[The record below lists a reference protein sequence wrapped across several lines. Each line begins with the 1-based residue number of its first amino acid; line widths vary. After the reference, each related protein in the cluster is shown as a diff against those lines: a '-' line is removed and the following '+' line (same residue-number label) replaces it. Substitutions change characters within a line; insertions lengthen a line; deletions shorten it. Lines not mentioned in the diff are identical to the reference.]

1 MNNQHFEQYLAQIRQ
16 TDSISDLPEITIHI
30 HRPLFNFDALLGVV
44 FGIPLTVLGIRMI
57 FGDWRFGLGWIA
69 LLAGLLLLGMV
80 YEQKQNHK
88 FSLST
93 DPNSYFL
100 QLTPDGLTHHLDD
113 QTIYIPWQNFSSV
126 ETFGRHKTE
135 GAHITIFDKS
145 LRSIAI
151 YHDNL
156 PIHYKKLALLI
167 HDYHL
172 KATGRR
178 IILIK

>member
-1 MNNQHFEQYLAQIRQ
+1 MNNQLFEQYLTQIRQ

-30 HRPLFNFDALLGVV
+30 NRPLFNFDALLGVV
-44 FGIPLTVLGIRMI
+44 FGTPVTLLGIRMV
-57 FGDWRFGLGWIA
+57 FGDWRFGLGWII

-88 FSLST
+88 FSLNT

-100 QLTPDGLTHHLDD
+100 RLTPDGLTHHLDD
-113 QTIYIPWQNFSSV
+113 KTIYISWQNFSSV
-126 ETFGRHKTE
+126 EAFPKSRLG
-135 GAHITIFDKS
+135 GAHIAILDKS
-145 LRSIAI
+145 LKRIEI

>member
-1 MNNQHFEQYLAQIRQ
+1 MNHQHFEQYLAQIRQ
-16 TDSISDLPEITIHI
+16 TDSILDLPKITIHI
-30 HRPLFNFDALLGVV
+30 HRPLLNFNALLGVV
-44 FGIPLTVLGIRMI
+44 FGIPLAVLGIHIIIHDWHFI
-57 FGDWRFGLGWIA
+57 FGWVV

-145 LRSIAI
+145 LKNIEI
-151 YHDNL
+151 YHENL